1 MDVADKLV
9 ATVRG
14 LPRKMIFYN
23 KIIAEEENGPERKR
37 FLYKSS
43 GENVC
48 SAESKDRGINNNGII
63 YRYFL
68 KV

>member
-14 LPRKMIFYN
+14 LPRKMIFYT
-23 KIIAEEENGPERKR
+23 KIRAEEENGPERKR

-48 SAESKDRGINNNGII
+48 SAESKDGD
-63 YRYFL
+63 
-68 KV
+68 K